1 MERKLTAIL
10 CADVHGYSRLMAAN
24 EEPTLRTLSY
34 YRKLIDSLIEQHRGR
49 FVNSAGDS
57 VLAEFPSVVNA
68 VQCAVEIQTAL
79 KSENAPLEPDR
90 RMQFRIGVN
99 LGDVMVEGEQI
110 YGDGVN
116 VAARLETL
124 ADPGGICISGT
135 VQEQIRDKL
144 ALGYQDLGEQ
154 TVKNIPRPV
163 RVFRLTTGPGTTRKV
178 LRGPPKYVRR
188 SVFSAIGI
196 AIIAATFLAVQHLS
210 LRPPT
215 TSASIPLDYK
225 APSLPSIPSIAVLPF
240 ANISGD
246 REQEYFSDG
255 ITDDLTIA
263 LAKLPDL
270 FVIGVPSA
278 LSYKGKTWKAG
289 DVGRE
294 LGVKYL
300 VAGGVQRSDS
310 QLRLTAHLLDAA
322 SAKELWVAE
331 YDRPLSDRFGLQDE
345 LVQRIAKTLNIRVQI
360 NQNLGLVGTWALPAA
375 SPHGMGAASSEAYD
389 DFLLGMI
396 NSSNWTQEGIAKGRG
411 LEEKAVAL
419 DPDYGLAY
427 FALGSTY
434 IQDVAQG
441 WSRDGDL
448 ERASKMAQKAL
459 ALADSNLCASCAYGL
474 VSLVALFKLQYDQ
487 AITYSERAI
496 ELDSNIPFPYLTLAY
511 ALIATGRTE
520 EGLDAVQKA
529 MRHDPRNPEPYL
541 GAVAAA
547 YLAQGRYPDA
557 IAALKRHLDGS
568 PNEIGAHLDLAIAY
582 TELGQHEA
590 ARAEIAKVLRIN
602 PQFSQRRGIQF
613 FQFFKDR
620 SLNERLGSDLK
631 QAGLA

>member
-1 MERKLTAIL
+1 VERKLTAIL

-24 EEPTLRTLSY
+24 EEPTLRTLSS

-57 VLAEFPSVVNA
+57 VLAEFPSIVNA

-79 KSENAPLEPDR
+79 KAENAPLEPDR

-116 VAARLETL
+116 IAARLESL

-144 ALGYQDLGEQ
+144 TLGYQDLGEQ

-163 RVFRLTTGPGTTRKV
+163 RVFRLTTEPGTARRV
-178 LRGPPKYVRR
+178 LRVRPKYVRR
-188 SVFSAIGI
+188 GAFSAIGI
-196 AIIAATFLAVQHLS
+196 TIVAAIFLAVQHLS

-215 TSASIPLDYK
+215 TSASIPLEDK
-225 APSLPSIPSIAVLPF
+225 APPLPDIPSIAVLPF
-240 ANISGD
+240 TNMSGD
-246 REQEYFSDG
+246 REQEYLSDG

-263 LAKLPDL
+263 LAKSPDL
-270 FVIGVPSA
+270 FVIGTPSA
-278 LSYKGKTWKAG
+278 FSYKGKTWKAG

-300 VAGGVQRSDS
+300 LAGGVRRSDS
-310 QLRLTAHLLDAA
+310 QVRVTAHLLDAA
-322 SAKELWVAE
+322 SGRELWVAE
-331 YDRPLSDRFGLQDE
+331 YDRPLSGRFDMQDE
-345 LVQRIAKTLNIRVQI
+345 LVQRIAKTLNIRVQMEQI
-360 NQNLGLVGTWALPAA
+360 AEPAGWTREIA
-375 SPHGMGAASSEAYD
+375 AAPPHGMGAASSEAYD
-389 DFLLGMI
+389 DFLLGMMSL
-396 NSSNWTQEGIAKGRG
+396 SSNTKEGIAKGRE

-419 DPDYGLAY
+419 DPNYGLAY

-434 IQDVAQG
+434 IQDIAQG

-448 ERASKMAQKAL
+448 ERASEMAQKAI
-459 ALADSNLCASCAYGL
+459 AVADSNLCASCAYGL
-474 VSLVALFKLQYDQ
+474 ASLVALFKLQRDQ
-487 AITYSERAI
+487 AIQYSERAV
-496 ELDSNIPFPYLTLAY
+496 ELDSNIPYPYLTLAI
-511 ALIATGRTE
+511 ALITVGRTE

-557 IAALKRHLDGS
+557 IAVLKRYLDRS
-568 PNEIGAHLDLAIAY
+568 PNEIGPHLELAIAY

-590 ARAEIAKVLRIN
+590 ARAEVAKILRIN
-602 PQFSQRRGIQF
+602 PQFGLRRTIPL
-613 FQFFKDR
+613 FKDR
-620 SLNERLGSDLK
+620 ALNERWDSDLK